1 MATKLKVKKGDKV
14 VVITG
19 RDKGKQG
26 EILKVMREENR
37 VLVQGVNIVKR
48 HQRQAMGVEG
58 GIISKEAPIHVSN
71 VAHIDPKTQK
81 PTRVGYK
88 MDGDNKVRVA
98 RRSGESIE

>member
-37 VLVQGVNIVKR
+37 VLVQGVNVVKR
-48 HQRQAMGVEG
+48 HQRQSMGVEG